1 VDEVLESVLATAAKQ
16 HSVVSTDQMKAC
28 GASRT
33 WVARRAEQGIIVR
46 EGPSAWRV
54 NGVRR
59 VFENRAMAAVLSARA
74 PALVSH
80 RSAAYL
86 HGFERMPMP
95 GRIDITVPRHRRP
108 RSRTGIAVHESRAF
122 DLAGETVRNG
132 IAVTGVARTILDCS
146 PIVDNPIRLLDDALR
161 RRVVTWDEL
170 WGCYLDHNIAGR
182 REVVPFRRMLL
193 ERDGNTPP
201 AGDFA
206 RIMAAALT
214 AAGLPQPVF
223 EHRVVVN
230 GHVYFLDLAWPEP
243 LVAVECNGAGSHETP
258 RAFRRDP
265 MKRNRCEA
273 IGWRYLEFTW
283 WDLVRNTAEV
293 VAQVTAALGLV
304 AV

>member
-1 VDEVLESVLATAAKQ
+1 
-16 HSVVSTDQMKAC
+16 
-28 GASRT
+28 
-33 WVARRAEQGIIVR
+33 
-46 EGPSAWRV
+46 
-54 NGVRR
+54 
-59 VFENRAMAAVLSARA
+59 
-74 PALVSH
+74 
-80 RSAAYL
+80 
-86 HGFERMPMP
+86 
-95 GRIDITVPRHRRP
+95 
-108 RSRTGIAVHESRAF
+108 
-122 DLAGETVRNG
+122 
-132 IAVTGVARTILDCS
+132 
-146 PIVDNPIRLLDDALR
+146 
-161 RRVVTWDEL
+161 
-170 WGCYLDHNIAGR
+170 
-182 REVVPFRRMLL
+182 
-193 ERDGNTPP
+193 
-201 AGDFA
+201 
-206 RIMAAALT
+206 MAAALT